1 MFSPALPG
9 WRVCGECWP
18 SWQAAYQ
25 TSSAHGGETVG
36 ASQSWSLDP
45 MTNFD
50 AEPEPTAVTAAV
62 FAPPTGQLG
71 RLFHGGNVIQVRK

>member
-1 MFSPALPG
+1 
-9 WRVCGECWP
+9 
-18 SWQAAYQ
+18 
-25 TSSAHGGETVG
+25 
-36 ASQSWSLDP
+36 